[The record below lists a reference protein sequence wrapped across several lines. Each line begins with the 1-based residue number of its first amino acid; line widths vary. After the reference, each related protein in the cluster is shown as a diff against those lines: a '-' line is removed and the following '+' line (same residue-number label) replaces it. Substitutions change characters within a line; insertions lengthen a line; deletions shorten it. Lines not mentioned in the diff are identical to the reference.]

1 MYYKIYKIPNDELY
15 KNINILRF
23 SFNPFYDTNIN
34 NDNSLQSKK
43 ISSFLQQLKTQAN
56 LDYLSYNCLYPWN
69 DIDYFRNN
77 YEVIIAYNRANNHIQ
92 GWCNLKYNDFKMNDK
107 YTYTVC
113 VDKIVTRE
121 YPKIK
126 YIGLLLLEFVRDICI
141 IQSNESNYINYYNT
155 DPMYIV
161 KTKYIKINIDIMYLY
176 SLTTTINFY
185 KKTFLTQLEGKNV
198 SDNKILNH
206 VFTYIY
212 PEKLHTISK
221 KFKDQL
227 ISLYILHS
235 FECNSLLSNI
245 SINKYNQF
253 KPNYNSKNNDPIE
266 DFIES
271 DDYID
276 YNINRIFGSRKKIR
290 II

>member
-23 SFNPFYDTNIN
+23 SFNPFYDTNIYN
-34 NDNSLQSKK
+34 YTSLQSKK
-43 ISSFLQQLKTQAN
+43 ISLFLQKLKKQAN
-56 LDYLSYNCLYPWN
+56 LDYLSYNCIYPWN
-69 DIDYFRNN
+69 DIDYFKNN
-77 YEVIIAYNRANNHIQ
+77 YEIIIAYNCQTNHIQ

-141 IQSNESNYINYYNT
+141 IQSNESNYIYY
-155 DPMYIV
+155 Y
-161 KTKYIKINIDIMYLY
+161 KTNYIKINIDIMYLY

-185 KKTFLTQLEGKNV
+185 KKTFLTQLESINV

-212 PEKLHTISK
+212 PEKLHTTSK

-227 ISLYILHS
+227 ISLYILHT

-245 SINKYNQF
+245 SIKKYNQF
-253 KPNYNSKNNDPIE
+253 KPNYNSNNNDPIE
-266 DFIES
+266 EFIES

-276 YNINRIFGSRKKIR
+276 YNINRIFGSRKKIK